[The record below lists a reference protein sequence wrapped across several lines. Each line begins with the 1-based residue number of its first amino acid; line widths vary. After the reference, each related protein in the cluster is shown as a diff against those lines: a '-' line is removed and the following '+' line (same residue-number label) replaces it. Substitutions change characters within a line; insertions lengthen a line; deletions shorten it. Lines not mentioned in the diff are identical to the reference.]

1 MDARSEPPKQLR
13 VRSVGTKLSEAEYAQ
28 CERSAARRGLTLGE
42 WCRQALLEAAEGP
55 AQDPEV
61 EAILGEILALRKI
74 VINLLYGERAG
85 EPLDEERMR
94 ELIEAADAEKVAKAG
109 ERLRSVRAA
118 RAAAGGVGDDGRA
131 ARGDGAAADGV
142 AV

>member
-28 CERSAARRGLTLGE
+28 CERTAARRGLTLGE
-42 WCRQALLEAAEGP
+42 WCRQALLEAAEGS
-55 AQDPEV
+55 ARAPEA

-94 ELIEAADAEKVAKAG
+94 ELIEAADAEKLARAG

-118 RAAAGGVGDDGRA
+118 RAAGGVGDDGRA
-131 ARGDGAAADGV
+131 ARGNGAAADGV

>member
-1 MDARSEPPKQLR
+1 M
-13 VRSVGTKLSEAEYAQ
+13 
-28 CERSAARRGLTLGE
+28 
-42 WCRQALLEAAEGP
+42 
-55 AQDPEV
+55 
-61 EAILGEILALRKI
+61 
-74 VINLLYGERAG
+74 INLLYGERAG

>member
-1 MDARSEPPKQLR
+1 MDARCEPPRQLR

-55 AQDPEV
+55 AQAPEV

-118 RAAAGGVGDDGRA
+118 RAAAGGVGDDELEP
-131 ARGDGAAADGV
+131 GV
-142 AV
+142 RL

>member
-1 MDARSEPPKQLR
+1 MEARGEPPKQLR

-28 CERSAARRGLTLGE
+28 CERTAARRGLTLGE
-42 WCRQALLEAAEGP
+42 WCRQALLDAAEGP
-55 AQDPEV
+55 AQASEA

-74 VINLLYGERAG
+74 MINLLYGERAG
-85 EPLDEERMR
+85 EPLDEVRMR

-118 RAAAGGVGDDGRA
+118 RAAGGVGDDGRA

>member
-1 MDARSEPPKQLR
+1 MDARGEPPKQLR

-28 CERSAARRGLTLGE
+28 CERTAARRGLTLGE

-55 AQDPEV
+55 AQAPEA